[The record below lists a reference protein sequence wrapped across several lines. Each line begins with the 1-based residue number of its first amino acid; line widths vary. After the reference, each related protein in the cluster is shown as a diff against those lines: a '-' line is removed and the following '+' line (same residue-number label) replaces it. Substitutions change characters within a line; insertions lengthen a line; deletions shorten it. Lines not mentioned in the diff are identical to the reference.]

1 MKVFY
6 FKLEEFREAFIKYSD
21 PKEIYDYQRTYLLGC
36 LSEALNEYDELK
48 HIKKLLGIERKMRE
62 GNPDVKFDIIKALES
77 NTEALIEQYEYEYE
91 QPELMDQNNNSN
103 LLWVGDKNEL
113 CELLWALWKSQRV
126 KDANTGKT
134 IEREKLINEFE
145 NLFNIDLKNF
155 DDLLN
160 RKLKTYQSQDNKTF
174 VNELKNIIDERIS
187 KK

>member
-1 MKVFY
+1 MKVVY
-6 FKLEEFREAFIKYSD
+6 FKLEEFRKAFAQYSD
-21 PKEIYDYQRTYLLGC
+21 PKEIYNYQRTYLLEC
-36 LSEALNEYDELK
+36 LTKAFNEYHELK
-48 HIKKLLGIERKMRE
+48 HIKKLLGIESKMRE
-62 GNPDVKFDIIKALES
+62 GNPDFKFEIIKALER
-77 NTEALIEQYEYEYE
+77 NTEALIEQYEYEE
-91 QPELMDQNNNSN
+91 PEPMNQNNNSN
-103 LLWVGDKNEL
+103 LRWVGDKNEL

-134 IEREKLINEFE
+134 IEREKLIKEFE

-174 VNELKNIIDERIS
+174 VNELKNLIDERIS